1 MNNGSIE
8 AATTKRGSKR
18 LSASFPSAFLRCL
31 GLVTFGASKLETSSF
46 PVSNDPNW
54 VSTKIEPP
62 DCWGPKPYRHFW
74 SSGNVVNP
82 CESDNQPSRNLPH
95 CVVYHTQKKA
105 LLLSN
110 LTISIYLLIVTFV
123 QLPAQASPRKT
134 KDGPGWRVASR
145 GCVSF
150 ADRCGPWFDGRC
162 RSCFDGWTT
171 CHSLL
176 EKWFLRLSWVI

>member
-1 MNNGSIE
+1 
-8 AATTKRGSKR
+8 
-18 LSASFPSAFLRCL
+18 
-31 GLVTFGASKLETSSF
+31 LVTPGASKLETSSF

-74 SSGNVVNP
+74 SSGNVVFIHVNP
-82 CESDNQPSRNLPH
+82 IINHPET
-95 CVVYHTQKKA
+95 YHIVWFTTPKKKA

-110 LTISIYLLIVTFV
+110 LTISIYLPIVTFV